1 MQWIPTWLDLV
12 GSAVQHSAFVGVV
25 AVMACV
31 LMMFI
36 KRAHSIVA
44 QAVIATF
51 AFGAVASFV
60 VSVLMWVD
68 AGLQLGTVG
77 RALQAWRSVSPAP
90 GVTQVLVLNSPAA
103 LVLPANRAQQFGVAD
118 LGGNSTFGAG
128 AKLAQMI
135 DGNIGAPGTVNGFV
149 ADYDGELKLT
159 RAEAEREILNP
170 VGVILATMN
179 GTRFGAQLVGYPVAR
194 AIDALAGFESGAGR
208 VVLQSAR
215 ACRDGDVQV
224 TLVVRDVTG
233 KPTTTK
239 FFRHVINRADGSTTG
254 LNDAI
259 LYGGL
264 LDLSQF
270 PADGARADVARIS
283 VSDPRADLVVQ
294 LGIYDWSTGKRWLA
308 LRQDGGQWPENTV
321 TIPVATDCGS

>member
-1 MQWIPTWLDLV
+1 M
-12 GSAVQHSAFVGVV
+12 V
-25 AVMACV
+25 AT
-31 LMMFI
+31 
-36 KRAHSIVA
+36 
-44 QAVIATF
+44 AVIATF
-51 AFGAVASFV
+51 AIGAVASFA

-68 AGLQLGTVG
+68 AGVQLGTVG
-77 RALQAWRSVSPAP
+77 RAMQAWLSVSSAP
-90 GVTQVLVLNSPAA
+90 GVTHVLVLNSPAA
-103 LVLPANRAQQFGVAD
+103 LVLPANRAQQLEVN
-118 LGGNSTFGAG
+118 LGGNTTFGAG
-128 AKLAQMI
+128 PKLAQMI

-179 GTRFGAQLVGYPVAR
+179 GTRFGAHLVGYPVAR
-194 AIDALAGFESGAGR
+194 ANDALAGFESGAGR

-233 KPTTTK
+233 KPTTAK

-308 LRQDGGQWPENTV
+308 LRPDGSQWPENTV
-321 TIPVATDCGS
+321 TIPVAADCGS